1 MNKSTPSD
9 LTARARIRNAALA
22 LLGEYGIRATS
33 IRKIARA
40 AGVSPGLVQ
49 HHFRTKRA
57 LENEA
62 AGYVRAKMAELAQV
76 EPGSGRARGTLT
88 LGAPVVEFIS
98 DNPDVVAY
106 VRRVI
111 LEDSPTG
118 RSLLDSMLALSRSLN
133 EQLRQHSLLRDD
145 LDAQWTI

>member
-33 IRKIARA
+33 IRKIAKA

-57 LENEA
+57 LESEV

-76 EPGSGRARGTLT
+76 QPGPGTARGTLT
-88 LGAPVVEFIS
+88 LGASVVEFVRE
-98 DNPDVVAY
+98 NPEVVAY
-106 VRRVI
+106 VRKAI
-111 LEDSPTG
+111 LEDSPAG
-118 RSLLDSMLALSRSLN
+118 RS
-133 EQLRQHSLLRDD
+133 
-145 LDAQWTI
+145 